1 MEEKKMI
8 DIALH
13 HTNKKY
19 RIAALSYISDP
30 DVLTQ
35 IALHDRAGDVRKAA
49 VSEIKDANV
58 LLHIAL
64 HDPVK
69 KVRFAAVE
77 RLKDKSIEINDAKTM
92 LSGIPFYKDQEG
104 YVRSAI
110 VSRLDD
116 QEMLTEIA
124 LHNRNW
130 RIRCAASS
138 ELNDKDILKHTAH
151 NDDEEVVRQAASKKM
166 YELERR
172 IANNKNM
179 PIYEFDLSVR
189 EYNILHR
196 SGISTVGDLTNLT
209 IEEFSRFPQLN
220 MSEKTE
226 IRENLNKL
234 GLDFSEEQ

>member
-1 MEEKKMI
+1 MFVR
-8 DIALH
+8 LP
-13 HTNKKY
+13 Y
-19 RIAALSYISDP
+19 LRIAP
-30 DVLTQ
+30 
-35 IALHDRAGDVRKAA
+35 
-49 VSEIKDANV
+49 
-58 LLHIAL
+58 

-196 SGISTVGDLTNLT
+196 SGVSTVGDLTNLT

>member
-1 MEEKKMI
+1 MEDNKMI

-13 HTNKKY
+13 HTSKKY

-30 DVLTQ
+30 YVLTQ

-58 LLHIAL
+58 LFHIAL

-69 KVRFAAVE
+69 KVRFAAIE
-77 RLKDKSIEINDAKTM
+77 KLKDKSIEINDAKTM
-92 LSGIPFYKDQEG
+92 LRSIPVYKDQEG

-116 QEMLTEIA
+116 QEMLTEIS

-138 ELNDKDILKHTAH
+138 ELNDKDILKHIAH

-172 IANNKNM
+172 IANNKNI

-209 IEEFSRFPQLN
+209 IEEFSRFPQLK

>member
-30 DVLTQ
+30 GVLTQ

-172 IANNKNM
+172 IANNKKM

-196 SGISTVGDLTNLT
+196 SGVSTVGDLTNLT

>member
-110 VSRLDD
+110 VSR
-116 QEMLTEIA
+116 
-124 LHNRNW
+124 
-130 RIRCAASS
+130 
-138 ELNDKDILKHTAH
+138 
-151 NDDEEVVRQAASKKM
+151 
-166 YELERR
+166 
-172 IANNKNM
+172 
-179 PIYEFDLSVR
+179 
-189 EYNILHR
+189 R
-196 SGISTVGDLTNLT
+196 SGNAD
-209 IEEFSRFPQLN
+209 
-220 MSEKTE
+220 
-226 IRENLNKL
+226 
-234 GLDFSEEQ
+234 